1 VFAEKKVEI
10 KNESSLIFSELNKLN
25 RSDLPMTTSRLPLVA
40 VGDEA
45 NLGKKNGEECLTNC
59 IEYLN

>member
-1 VFAEKKVEI
+1 MI
-10 KNESSLIFSELNKLN
+10 LSELNKLN
-25 RSDLPMTTSRLPLVA
+25 RSDLPTTTSRLPLVV

-45 NLGKKNGEECLTNC
+45 NLGKKNEEECLTNC